1 MSTHRQIA
9 TEQFQR
15 MASGQGFIAALDQS
29 GGSTPRA
36 LHLYG
41 IESWVDDAQMFALVH
56 AMRTRIMTSPSFGGR
71 GASLG
76 GRSPS
81 NGGRVIG
88 AILFDRT
95 MESTVD
101 GLGAAEYLWQV
112 KHVVPFLKVDKGLED
127 EVDGVRLMKPMP
139 DLDDMLARA
148 IGHQVFGTKMR
159 SLVTL
164 AHKDAIGTIVD
175 QQLALALRILDGG
188 LVPIVEPEVDIHS
201 PEKAQAEDLLLH
213 ALLGALDGLR
223 PDQQVILKL
232 TLPEED
238 GLWTSLVDHPRV
250 LRVAALSGGYSRAEA
265 VARLARNRGV
275 IASFSRALT
284 EGLRVDQTDEE
295 FDAMLDESI
304 DAIHAAS
311 LT

>member
-1 MSTHRQIA
+1 MTTGEQIA
-9 TEQFQR
+9 TEQFQQ
-15 MASGQGFIAALDQS
+15 MATGQGFIAALDQS

-41 IESWVDDAQMFALVH
+41 VESWADEDEMFALVH
-56 AMRTRIMTSPSFGGR
+56 AMRTRVMTSPSFGR
-71 GASLG
+71 GPSMGGLG
-76 GRSPS
+76 PS
-81 NGGRVIG
+81 EGGRVIG

-95 MESTVD
+95 MESRVQ

-127 EVDGVRLMKPMP
+127 EADGVRLMRPIT
-139 DLDDMLARA
+139 DLDDMLTRA
-148 IGHQVFGTKMR
+148 AGHHVFGTKMR
-159 SLVTL
+159 SVIRL
-164 AHKDAIGTIVD
+164 AHKDAIGAVVD
-175 QQLALALRILDGG
+175 QQLALALHILDAG
-188 LVPIVEPEVDIHS
+188 LVPIIEPEIDIHS

-213 ALLGALDGLR
+213 GLVGALDGLR
-223 PDQQVILKL
+223 PEQQVMLKL

-238 GLWTSLVDHPRV
+238 GLWTPLVGHPRV

-265 VARLARNRGV
+265 TTRLARNHGV

-284 EGLRVDQTDEE
+284 EGLRVEQDDAE
-295 FDAMLDESI
+295 FDRVLDESI
-304 DAIHAAS
+304 QAIYAAS